1 MSLVRQ
7 IGLIPAGCQPW
18 NLNVVDASG
27 TRFVYAA
34 TLAIYIYEVSF
45 LLSFKRS
52 TTLLAINS
60 YLFYWE
66 LFCRRQKSFVHFWT
80 TAKHCLLF
88 SSLRHHF

>member
-18 NLNVVDASG
+18 NLNVIDASG

-45 LLSFKRS
+45 LLFVIRS
-52 TTLLAINS
+52 ITL
-60 YLFYWE
+60 
-66 LFCRRQKSFVHFWT
+66 
-80 TAKHCLLF
+80 
-88 SSLRHHF
+88 